1 MTFIFFVQCIIKQLL
16 DSVFVTSRII
26 KVLVRVISLSLRLQL
41 ITPTSTLIILD
52 TTKTSSNYCLL
63 YDAGVIILFLELIH
77 FRVVHWGGP
86 LTGGQCFVHHLFTSG
101 KTASLAAG
109 VLGHGLG
116 SFTDCVSS
124 IGFNN
129 SSLLFCLIYSSKDL
143 YRWRFSLT
151 VVIKS
156 TFNFRPKEKI
166 KSLKSAEG
174 F

>member
-1 MTFIFFVQCIIKQLL
+1 M
-16 DSVFVTSRII
+16 
-26 KVLVRVISLSLRLQL
+26 
-41 ITPTSTLIILD
+41 
-52 TTKTSSNYCLL
+52 
-63 YDAGVIILFLELIH
+63 
-77 FRVVHWGGP
+77 
-86 LTGGQCFVHHLFTSG
+86 TGGQCFVHHLFTSG

-166 KSLKSAEG
+166 KSLKSVEG
-174 F
+174 FYSLNFSNTVHAAHQKRFFSSLVVTELLIVNFDVTIDNFDV